1 MSDERVF
8 VQSAT
13 GVDLTLSIAG
23 PGSRSYA
30 FIIDW
35 HIRLLLGC
43 AWLLLAGFALSLS
56 LNPRSPDAL
65 LSLLPAAVIYFLYHP
80 IVEVAL
86 RGRTPGKRM
95 AGVTLVNRSGGTP
108 STSALLI
115 RNVFRL
121 IDCLPAFY
129 VVGLV
134 CCFVTANRVRIGDMA
149 AGTLLVLDDSAASKS
164 LARLETLAAASR
176 LPLDALELV
185 DQVLERWPHLEIGK
199 RRQIAC
205 QLLARLEPGR
215 DVAQLSSLREDV
227 LHARLTALLA
237 GTEAAPGAAPWLTT
251 RTCAP
256 GLRHAP
262 APGAP
267 RFNGWASCGG
277 SGTQRWTKHWTPWRP
292 TGDWRAIWQPPVD
305 WRRAAA
311 PPPVSNLCT
320 RSCTR

>member
-1 MSDERVF
+1 MTDERVS

-13 GVDLTLSIAG
+13 GVDLTLAIAG
-23 PGSRSYA
+23 PGSRTYA
-30 FIIDW
+30 FVIDW
-35 HIRLLLGC
+35 HIRLLLGG
-43 AWLLLAGFALSLS
+43 AWLLLAGFALSLN

-95 AGVTLVNRSGGTP
+95 AGVTLVNRNGGTP
-108 STSALLI
+108 STPALLI

-134 CCFVTANRVRIGDMA
+134 CCFVTSNRVRIGDMA

-215 DVAQLSSLREDV
+215 DVAQLSSLPDEV
-227 LHARLTALLA
+227 LHARLTALLD
-237 GTEAAPGAAPWLTT
+237 GAE
-251 RTCAP
+251 
-256 GLRHAP
+256 P
-262 APGAP
+262 APGA
-267 RFNGWASCGG
+267 GHG
-277 SGTQRWTKHWTPWRP
+277 
-292 TGDWRAIWQPPVD
+292 
-305 WRRAAA
+305 
-311 PPPVSNLCT
+311 
-320 RSCTR
+320 